1 MDAVDV
7 SCDVKVNTSYV
18 LVFMIPLFWHHR
30 QTILGN
36 IINLSSETMLW
47 TQIPEVLYVR
57 NR

>member
-7 SCDVKVNTSYV
+7 SCDVNVNTCIRIYDSII
-18 LVFMIPLFWHHR
+18 LAP
-30 QTILGN
+30 QTDYN
-36 IINLSSETMLW
+36 IINLSSETRLW

>member
-7 SCDVKVNTSYV
+7 SCDVNVNTCIRIHDSII
-18 LVFMIPLFWHHR
+18 LAP
-30 QTILGN
+30 QTDYN
-36 IINLSSETMLW
+36 IINLSCETRLW